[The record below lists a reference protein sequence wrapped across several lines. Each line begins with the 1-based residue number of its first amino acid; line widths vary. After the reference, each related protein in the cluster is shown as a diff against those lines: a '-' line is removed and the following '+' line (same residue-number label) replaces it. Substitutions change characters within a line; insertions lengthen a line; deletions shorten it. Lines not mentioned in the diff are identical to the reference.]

1 MHAGLFAMA
10 VYACSFIIP
19 APKVALKNVP
29 AQTLLAAVAQI
40 LHTTAQREHLQLQQK
55 QIDVNE

>member
-10 VYACSFIIP
+10 VYACSFVISSPI
-19 APKVALKNVP
+19 KALKNGP
-29 AQTLLAAVAQI
+29 AKILLAAVALI
-40 LHTTAQREHLQLQQK
+40 LHIIAQREHPQ